1 MQQNRGGK
9 ICKFPHCAREIGH
22 FQNLIF
28 LFLDWDMVLENEVES
43 TNEEPVDIVVR
54 QQPSKVEPGAFYRNT
69 RRMIV
74 HQVQGVDVVKP
85 SCGNCCILQ

>member
-1 MQQNRGGK
+1 LTKYFFDTQKFDFTENRS
-9 ICKFPHCAREIGH
+9 
-22 FQNLIF
+22 F
-28 LFLDWDMVLENEVES
+28 LANEFNFLDWDMVLENEVES